1 MSLPRFVDLLR
12 SMWDRAWAFIKK
24 AGTII
29 LLATIVVWFLSG
41 YGIYEGQFMWVGED
55 LMDYSF
61 LAYFGNAFA
70 WIFAPLGFNNWECAS
85 TVITGLIAKE
95 NVISTITQLV
105 GGNLALLTT
114 LFTPLAAYT
123 FLVFVLL
130 YTPCVMAIITV
141 RNELG
146 GKYAAVIVVLQC
158 VVAWIVAFIVHGIGL
173 LLGLG

>member
-1 MSLPRFVDLLR
+1 M
-12 SMWDRAWAFIKK
+12 FI
-24 AGTII
+24 ATLII
-29 LLATIVVWFLSG
+29 WFLQTFDVRFNVVADQSQSMLA
-41 YGIYEGQFMWVGED
+41 GIGT
-55 LMDYSF
+55 
-61 LAYFGNAFA
+61 
-70 WIFAPLGFNNWECAS
+70 IFAPIFEPLGFGDWRAA
-85 TVITGLIAKE
+85 TAVLTGFMAKE

-105 GGNLALLTT
+105 GVNLALLTT